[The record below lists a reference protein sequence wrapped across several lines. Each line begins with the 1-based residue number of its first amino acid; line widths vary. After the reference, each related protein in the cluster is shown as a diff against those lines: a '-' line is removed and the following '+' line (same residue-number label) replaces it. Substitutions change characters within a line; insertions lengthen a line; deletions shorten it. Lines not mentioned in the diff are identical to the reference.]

1 MRVCRSVVSP
11 TMIHRIATWSPRK
24 VVVFCV
30 GYVVFAV
37 GAPLLIVILLLLLWE
52 IFAPGGVWAVTF
64 SSTAW
69 PVAVSV
75 AALVVLGPPAL
86 LASVWSWRRRRA

>member
-1 MRVCRSVVSP
+1 
-11 TMIHRIATWSPRK
+11 MIHRIATWSPRK

-37 GAPLLIVILLLLLWE
+37 GAPLLIVTLLLLLWE

-69 PVAVSV
+69 PIAV
-75 AALVVLGPPAL
+75 
-86 LASVWSWRRRRA
+86 

>member
-1 MRVCRSVVSP
+1 
-11 TMIHRIATWSPRK
+11 MIHRIATWSPRK

-75 AALVVLGPPAL
+75 AALVALGPPVL